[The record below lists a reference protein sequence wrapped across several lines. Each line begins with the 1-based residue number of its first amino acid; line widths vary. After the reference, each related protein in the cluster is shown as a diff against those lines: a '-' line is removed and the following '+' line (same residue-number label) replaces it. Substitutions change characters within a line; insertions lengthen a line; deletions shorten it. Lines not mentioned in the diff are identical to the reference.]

1 MSGNYNPNNLGG
13 GHSKAYTI
21 EELVDLINSE
31 LTFDH
36 ALPQLLPIRTI
47 KRTILTEAQPWFYQN
62 YRYAV
67 QKGYFYISRRLL
79 ETKEFTRD
87 KWIYLPAEVQT
98 VTWLFKIHES
108 SLFQLGLNAPNLSI
122 NMGVTN
128 QPYLSSYIT
137 TIGELGVYKTILDN
151 FSDMLDHLNLFTVK
165 YDYNQMANRLALL
178 TNVKDSLIAECYINI
193 EPEHLYADPLF
204 IEYVVGACKLKL
216 GQMVS
221 RYDFKLPGNSSYN
234 SAMMID
240 EGKTER
246 DGVREQIKS
255 MPNADFFYLV
265 KR

>member
-1 MSGNYNPNNLGG
+1 MSKDYNPNNLGG
-13 GHSKAYTI
+13 GHSKSYTI
-21 EELVDLINSE
+21 EELIDLVNSE

-67 QKGYFYISRRLL
+67 QKGYFYLHRKLF

-98 VTWLFKIHES
+98 VTWLFKIHEA
-108 SLFQLGLNAPNLSI
+108 SLYQLGLNAPNLSI

-128 QPYLSSYIT
+128 QPYLSSYVT

-165 YDYNQMANRLALL
+165 YDYNQMANRLAIL
-178 TNVKDSLIAECYINI
+178 TNITDSLIAECYINI

-204 IEYVVGACKLKL
+204 IEYVTGVCKLKL
-216 GQMVS
+216 GQMVG
-221 RYDFKLPGNSSYN
+221 RYDIKLPGNSSYN
-234 SAMMID
+234 SAMLID
-240 EGKTER
+240 EGKEAR
-246 DGVREQIKS
+246 DSVRETIKGH
-255 MPNADFFYLV
+255 PNSDFFYLV